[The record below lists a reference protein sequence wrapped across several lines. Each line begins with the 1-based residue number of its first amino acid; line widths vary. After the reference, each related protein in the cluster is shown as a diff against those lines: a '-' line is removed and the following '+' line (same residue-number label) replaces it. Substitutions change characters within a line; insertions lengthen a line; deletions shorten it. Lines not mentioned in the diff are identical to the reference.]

1 MVIEFGRNEIRQAL
15 DERRPVVALESAVLT
30 HGLPRP
36 TNRDMVLRM
45 ETAVREHGAVPAV
58 VGVIEGRLV
67 IGLRPDQIQ
76 YLADHRDVEKA
87 SARDLAPLMA
97 AGASAGTTVAATL
110 VACRLAGIRV
120 FATGGIGGVHRG
132 WVATLD
138 MSADLEE
145 LAATP
150 CCVVSSGAKAIL
162 DLPATLE
169 RLESLGVPV
178 IGYQTNAFPMFYSR
192 SSDEPLPPLHRV
204 DTPEQAARVCHLHWD
219 VLKQPVGILLCN
231 PVNPDAAMPFAE
243 VEALVKQ
250 AVEAAEEEGI
260 IGADVT
266 PFLLDVLNR
275 MSSDSRALRA
285 NLALLESNAA
295 LAARVAI
302 ELAASHHN
310 EPEARATDT
319 LL

>member
-1 MVIEFGRNEIRQAL
+1 MVVEFGRNEIRQAL
-15 DERRPVVALESAVLT
+15 EERTPVVALESAVLT

-36 TNRDMVLRM
+36 TNRDTVLRM
-45 ETAVREHGAVPAV
+45 EAAVREHGAVPAV

-67 IGLRPDQIQ
+67 IGLRPDQIA

-110 VACRLAGIRV
+110 AACRLSGIRV

-132 WVATLD
+132 WVETMD
-138 MSADLEE
+138 VSADLEE
-145 LAATP
+145 MAATP

-178 IGYQTNAFPMFYSR
+178 VGYQTNAFPMFYSR
-192 SSDEPLPPLHRV
+192 GSDELLPISHRV
-204 DTPEQAARVCHLHWD
+204 DTPVQAAEVCRLNWD
-219 VLKQPVGILLCN
+219 VLKQPVGVLLCN
-231 PVNPDAAMPFAE
+231 PVDPDCALPYDE
-243 VEALVKQ
+243 VEQLVKQ
-250 AVEAAEEEGI
+250 AVAAAEDEGVS
-260 IGADVT
+260 GQDVT
-266 PFLLDVLNR
+266 PYLLDVLNR
-275 MSSDSRALRA
+275 MSDDSRALKA

-295 LAARVAI
+295 LAAQVAI
-302 ELAASHHN
+302 ELA
-310 EPEARATDT
+310 EG
-319 LL
+319 